1 MDVTGQITPWLMENI
16 QYVIMGLTTAIF
28 LALIVFINVNM
39 KLAKLNRRY
48 EKMMRGADGANLEE
62 LLLKHIEEVRQ
73 VTDKV
78 SRLDRDCQR
87 LDNTLRTCVQK
98 VGLVRFNAFEDTGS
112 DLSFAMALLDAGNNG
127 VVVSSIFG
135 RSESRIYAKPVIAGE
150 SSYFLTDEEKEA
162 LKKAQEINSK
172 K

>member
-1 MDVTGQITPWLMENI
+1 MDVIGQITPWLMENI
-16 QYVIMGLTTAIF
+16 QYVIIALTAAIF
-28 LALIVFINVNM
+28 LALIVFISINL

-48 EKMMRGADGANLEE
+48 EKMMQGANGANLEE
-62 LLLKHIEEVRQ
+62 LLQKHIEEVRQ
-73 VTDKV
+73 ATDKV

-87 LDNTLRTCVQK
+87 LDGTLRTCVQK

-127 VVVSSIFG
+127 VVLSSIFG
-135 RSESRIYAKPVIAGE
+135 RSESRIYAKPVVAGV

-162 LKKAQEINSK
+162 LAQAQETNSK

>member
-16 QYVIMGLTTAIF
+16 QNVIIGLTAAIF

-39 KLAKLNRRY
+39 KLAKLNKRY
-48 EKMMRGADGANLEE
+48 EKMMRGAEGANLEE
-62 LLLKHIEEVRQ
+62 LLQKHIEEVRFA
-73 VTDKV
+73 TEKV

-87 LDNTLRTCVQK
+87 LDATLRTCVQK

-127 VVVSSIFG
+127 VVISSIFG
-135 RSESRIYAKPVIAGE
+135 RSESRIYAKPVIAGV
-150 SSYFLTDEEKEA
+150 SNYFLTDEEKEA
-162 LKKAQEINSK
+162 LQKAQEINSK

>member
-73 VTDKV
+73 ATDKV